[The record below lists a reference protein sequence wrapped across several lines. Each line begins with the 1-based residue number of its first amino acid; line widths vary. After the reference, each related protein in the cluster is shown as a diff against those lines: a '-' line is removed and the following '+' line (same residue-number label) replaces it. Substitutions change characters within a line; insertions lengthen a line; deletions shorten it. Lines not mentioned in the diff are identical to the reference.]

1 LNRLAWHGRGMTAR
15 LHYERIARSD
25 QTPTRWLAMTH
36 GIYGAG
42 SNWRSIA
49 RKITE
54 RRPEWGVVLVDLR
67 QHGKSDAGEP
77 PHTVAACAEDL
88 RALIASL
95 GEIQAL
101 AGHSFG
107 GKVAL
112 ATRPLVE
119 LRQIWVLDASP
130 SAGSRSSAARP
141 SGPAGP
147 SGSDPSTVLRV
158 LAFMERAPRIW
169 PRRDDFVAAVVAD
182 GHDAGLAQWLAM
194 SLVPEAGGGLVLR
207 FDVAALRAMITDYSA
222 TDLWGV
228 LEAPGGDVEMV
239 VAERSP
245 TVSAADRGRL
255 AAAPAHVHV
264 HVIGGAGHWL
274 HIDAPAAVVELF
286 AAHLP

>member
-1 LNRLAWHGRGMTAR
+1 
-15 LHYERIARSD
+15 
-25 QTPTRWLAMTH
+25 
-36 GIYGAG
+36 
-42 SNWRSIA
+42 
-49 RKITE
+49 
-54 RRPEWGVVLVDLR
+54 VVLVDLR

-88 RALIASL
+88 RALIGAV

-112 ATRPLVE
+112 ATRSLVE
-119 LRQIWVLDASP
+119 LRQVWVLDASP

-141 SGPAGP
+141 IGQGGP
-147 SGSDPSTVLRV
+147 SGGDASTVLRV
-158 LAFMERAPRIW
+158 LAFMERAPRVW
-169 PRRDDFVAAVVAD
+169 AGREAFVAAVVAD
-182 GHDAGLAQWLAM
+182 GHDTGLAQWLAM
-194 SLVPEAGGGLVLR
+194 SLVPEAGGGVVLR
-207 FDVAALRAMITDYSA
+207 FDVAALREMLTDYQA
-222 TDLWGV
+222 TDLWDV
-228 LEAPGGDVEMV
+228 LEAPGGEVEVV

-255 AAAPAHVHV
+255 AAAPPHVRV
-264 HVIGGAGHWL
+264 HTIAGAGHWL